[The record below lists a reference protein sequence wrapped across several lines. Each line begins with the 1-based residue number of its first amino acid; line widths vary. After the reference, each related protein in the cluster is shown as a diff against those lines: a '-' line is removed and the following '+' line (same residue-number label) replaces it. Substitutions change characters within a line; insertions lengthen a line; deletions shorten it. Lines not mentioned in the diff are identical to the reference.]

1 MQKIAKIAK
10 NCKNCKKLQKIAKIA
25 KKKLQNGEN
34 EKWASRGL
42 SPKIIPDYLIPVFTK
57 LRSIFSKNWIL
68 GQIAKKNCKKCK
80 KMQKNVQ
87 KKMKKNFFW
96 RKWGFQKMALFSNFT
111 FGHLLCIFFI
121 RN

>member
-1 MQKIAKIAK
+1 M
-10 NCKNCKKLQKIAKIA
+10 KKLQKLQKLQ

-80 KMQKNVQ
+80 KMQKNA
-87 KKMKKNFFW
+87 KKRAKKNEKKFFLA
-96 RKWGFQKMALFSNFT
+96 KMGISEN
-111 FGHLLCIFFI
+111 GPFFKFYI
-121 RN
+121 WPFVMYFFYS